1 MDNIEGK
8 IKKWIILI
16 QTEKLNDVTE
26 DIQV

>member
-16 QTEKLNDVTE
+16 QTGKLNDVTE

>member
-1 MDNIEGK
+1 MDYIEGK